1 MRHPTLALAI
11 IGALLAIGFCA
22 DGVPT
27 DQPRVSI
34 TPRSP
39 LHAARS
45 ASPGANIRLDVKLV
59 LIPVSVTD
67 FWDRPVRGLREDS
80 FRIFEDNVEQKIISF
95 SHEEEPVSVGLIFD
109 ASGSMR
115 KTIFH
120 SIAAIEE
127 LFKTNLPGDE
137 FFLVR
142 FSDAPALVTGFT
154 SDTGQILSALKQ
166 SHPEGWTALLDAI
179 CLGAHM
185 VKSARN
191 PRRALFILSDGGDN
205 NSRYHESEIRDL
217 VVESDVRIYAI
228 GLFERPRFLSK
239 IAAETGGRAVWVR
252 KMGDLP
258 DAVEKLSREL
268 RSRYVLGYSPNNP
281 QRDGKYRKVKVELA
295 QPSAPAPLRVSWR
308 QGYYAPG
315 N

>member
-1 MRHPTLALAI
+1 MRLPTLALAI

-22 DGVPT
+22 DRASP

-34 TPRSP
+34 TPRAP
-39 LHAARS
+39 LHRAA
-45 ASPGANIRLDVKLV
+45 PGANIRLDVKLV

-67 FWDRPVRGLREDS
+67 SWDRPVSGLRADS
-80 FRIFEDNVEQKIISF
+80 FRLFEDNVEQKIISF

-109 ASGSMR
+109 SSGSMR
-115 KTIFH
+115 KTIH
-120 SIAAIEE
+120 NSVAAIEE
-127 LFKTNLPGDE
+127 LFKTCLPGDE
-137 FFLVR
+137 FFLLR
-142 FSDAPALVTGFT
+142 FSEAPGLVTGFT

-166 SHPEGWTALLDAI
+166 LRPEGWTALLDAI
-179 CLGAHM
+179 CLGTHM

-205 NSRYHESEIRDL
+205 NSRYQESEIRDL

-228 GLFERPRFLSK
+228 GLFERPRFLTR
-239 IAAETGGRAVWVR
+239 IAAETGGRAFWVR
-252 KMGDLP
+252 KLADLP

-281 QRDGKYRKVKVELA
+281 QRGGRYRKVKVELA
-295 QPSAPAPLRVSWR
+295 QPSAPVPLRISWR